1 MKTVAVFLALAAI
14 AVAPA
19 VAEGEF
25 KSGKALKDGLQGWF
39 GSDTVDTLIE
49 DALAAGYVIG
59 VHDALSGSLVCTPP
73 DINQGEVLEQVLTF
87 LNSHPDRLTESADRL
102 VAAAL
107 AERWA
112 CRQG

>member
-1 MKTVAVFLALAAI
+1 MKTVAVIVAFAAI

-19 VAEGEF
+19 VAGGEF
-25 KSGKALKDGLQGWF
+25 KTGTEIKDGLQGWF

-73 DINQGEVLEQVLTF
+73 DITQGEVIKQALTF
-87 LNSHPDRLTESADRL
+87 LNSHEDRLTESADRL